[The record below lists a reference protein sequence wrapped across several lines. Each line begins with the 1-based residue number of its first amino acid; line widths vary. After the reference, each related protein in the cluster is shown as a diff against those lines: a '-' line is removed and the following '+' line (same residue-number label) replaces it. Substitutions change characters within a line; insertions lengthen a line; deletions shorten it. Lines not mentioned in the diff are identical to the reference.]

1 MVGHRAKEV
10 LTLLLKDLLVERRKS
25 KTTARIFSLSICQ
38 DKYASYQNKED
49 CQTSGVR
56 SKKIKQSIL
65 DMIKLRYLIGGLSD
79 FK

>member
-38 DKYASYQNKED
+38 DKYASYQYKED

-56 SKKIKQSIL
+56 SKKSNNQSWI
-65 DMIKLRYLIGGLSD
+65 
-79 FK
+79 